1 MQRIAE
7 RATFRDVFAVSEF
20 RALWLA
26 QVLSVA
32 GDQLA
37 RVALTILVYDR
48 TRSAL
53 LAAIT
58 FACSMF
64 PSFIGGLTLSGLAD
78 RFSRRAVMIACD
90 VIRAILVVIMVLPG
104 MPLAGMVVLLFFVT
118 LVGAPFLSARA
129 ATYPDVLP
137 GDRYV
142 LGTAVTQTTFL
153 FAQVIGFAVGGAIVG
168 VFGTRTTLLI
178 DAATFM
184 VSALL
189 VRVWVR
195 ARRPAAT
202 GGRRRPTPLAD
213 AAAGSRLVFRT
224 PALRLPMLLGWLAAF
239 YDVPEGVATP
249 LARTLHGGPVTVGL
263 ILAAGALGASI
274 GMIAFSRLVPPAGR
288 ARWMGPLAISCCA
301 VLVLMALR
309 PGLPATLLILTVCG
323 LLACFQTAAN
333 AAFVAAAPPG
343 QRSQAFGLAQGG
355 MNLGQGAAMILA
367 GAAAQHIA
375 PASVIALAGVIGTF
389 CALIVS
395 FGNRRR

>member
-1 MQRIAE
+1 VQRTAE
-7 RATFRDVFAVSEF
+7 RATFRDVFAAPEF

-26 QVLSVA
+26 QVLSVI

-48 TRSAL
+48 THSAL
-53 LAAIT
+53 LAAVT

-64 PSFIGGLTLSGLAD
+64 PAFFGGVTLSGLAD
-78 RFSRRAVMIACD
+78 RLSRRAVMITCD
-90 VIRAILVVIMVLPG
+90 VTRAILVVIMVIPG
-104 MPLAGMVVLLFFVT
+104 MPLAGMIVLLFFVT

-153 FAQVIGFAVGGAIVG
+153 FAQVIGFAAAGVIVAG
-168 VFGTRTTLLI
+168 FGTRTSLLI
-178 DAATFM
+178 DAATFLA
-184 VSALL
+184 SALL

-195 ARRPAAT
+195 ARPSPHT
-202 GGRRRPTPLAD
+202 GGGRRARPLAD
-213 AAAGSRLVFRT
+213 AAAGARIVFGT

-263 ILAAGALGASI
+263 ILAAGALGASL
-274 GMIAFSRLVPPAGR
+274 GMISFSRLVAPANR
-288 ARWMGPLAISCCA
+288 DRFMAPLAVSCCG
-301 VLVLMALR
+301 VLILMVFR
-309 PGLPATLLILTVCG
+309 PGLPGSLLILFACG

-333 AAFVAAAPPG
+333 AAFVAATPPRS
-343 QRSQAFGLAQGG
+343 RSQAFGLAQGG
-355 MNLGQGAAMILA
+355 MSLGQGTAMILA

-375 PASVIALAGVIGTF
+375 PPTVIAMAGTVGTLGALAVTF
-389 CALIVS
+389 S
-395 FGNRRR
+395 NGRR